1 LDNDAGLFK
10 SKHVALKQP
19 SQFLPELNT
28 IMAMR
33 RQAEAIKE
41 QKNDED
47 DLFEQTEE

>member
-1 LDNDAGLFK
+1 
-10 SKHVALKQP
+10 
-19 SQFLPELNT
+19 
-28 IMAMR
+28 MAMR